1 MARKAYGQ
9 KGPGQLRK
17 LKQITEQLGTV
28 KREGLA
34 EQVVYKMRA
43 LVLRGTLLPGER
55 LPGERDLARML
66 SVSRSSLRQAL
77 KSLQVM
83 GVLEVQH
90 GSGNY
95 LTSCAKEILE
105 QPAQVLVPLPG
116 LSQAELFEVRRAMET
131 EAAAA
136 AAGRASEKDLERI
149 RAELDGMRRNQDDR
163 YAYGKHDLAFH
174 HAIAVASGNR
184 YFIWFLDLANRL
196 LYKALLQRPMRRG
209 LDLSLKEHEDI
220 YNAIERHDANAA
232 REEMLN
238 HISYQKFYD
247 GTPADIRFLAYE
259 AVERQ
264 EADLTTPTTQEVND
278 ISGASRETNPEVS
291 GLPGRRINPPR
302 QTSLADSRAE

>member
-1 MARKAYGQ
+1 MARKSYGQ

-34 EQVVYKMRA
+34 EQVVYKMRT
-43 LVLRGTLLPGER
+43 LVLRGTLQPGER

-131 EAAAA
+131 EAAGT
-136 AAGRASEKDLERI
+136 AAGRASEKDLEKI
-149 RAELDGMRRNQDDR
+149 RTELEGMRRNQDDR
-163 YAYGKHDLAFH
+163 HAYGKHDLAFH

-196 LYKALLQRPMRRG
+196 LYQALLRRPMRRG

-220 YNAIERHDANAA
+220 YNAIERRDAAAA
-232 REEMLN
+232 REEMLS

-259 AVERQ
+259 AVQHPEGVLGNATTQ
-264 EADLTTPTTQEVND
+264 EADN
-278 ISGASRETNPEVS
+278 VS
-291 GLPGRRINPPR
+291 GRSSATERAGSGVPARRISPPR